1 MMLSSRLTILITL
14 QITPQI
20 YLCSLKEMHYFQQE
34 FLACHSV
41 GISAATL
48 QYSFSDVSFIFLG
61 SYYLTTTYGA
71 LEHIKNYDKQAAS
84 RQLSLE
90 IQDSIHRW
98 ERRRTLNKARAS
110 NSSIQVEYTDTFHQ
124 NHINVYEYS
133 SLYIGSL

>member
-1 MMLSSRLTILITL
+1 M
-14 QITPQI
+14 
-20 YLCSLKEMHYFQQE
+20 YYVF
-34 FLACHSV
+34 V
-41 GISAATL
+41 
-48 QYSFSDVSFIFLG
+48 FLG

-110 NSSIQVEYTDTFHQ
+110 QSSIQVGSKDTFHQ
-124 NHINVYEYS
+124 DPLNV
-133 SLYIGSL
+133 